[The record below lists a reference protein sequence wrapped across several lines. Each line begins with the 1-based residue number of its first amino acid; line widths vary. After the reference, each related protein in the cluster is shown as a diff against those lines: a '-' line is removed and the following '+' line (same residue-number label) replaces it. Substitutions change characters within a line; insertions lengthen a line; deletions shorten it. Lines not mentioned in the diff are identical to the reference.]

1 MARLGRWRA
10 GYPGVSCPRCHR
22 PLRHE
27 TLQSG
32 QQACPA
38 CNGLFEA
45 VRFDPVE
52 PRKILPEIAG
62 VGPEGA
68 APCAR
73 HARNQAEAA
82 CARCGQF
89 MCALCKIEAE
99 GKVFCS
105 SCFER
110 LSVDGSLA
118 SGVTRLWNWPALA
131 GTCLL
136 ASVFLWFTF
145 VAPAFGWMVGIFFCV
160 MGFKDKK
167 SRNERDGHF
176 TLYALLCINILVGIG
191 VIAGGVA
198 MFGALRR

>member
-1 MARLGRWRA
+1 MARLGSWRA
-10 GYPGVSCPRCHR
+10 GYSGVSCPRCSR

-52 PRKILPEIAG
+52 PRKVVPEIAG
-62 VGPEGA
+62 VGPEGS

-73 HARNQAEAA
+73 HARNRAEAA

-89 MCALCKIEAE
+89 ICSLCKIDAD
-99 GKVFCS
+99 GKVYCS

-110 LSVDGSLA
+110 LSVDGALA
-118 SGVTRLWNWPALA
+118 SGVTLLWNWPALA

-145 VAPAFGWMVGIFFCV
+145 VAPAFGWMAGIYFCIR
-160 MGFKDKK
+160 GFKDKK
-167 SRNERDGHF
+167 SRNERDGLF
-176 TLYALLCINILVGIG
+176 TLSALLCINILVGLG

-198 MFGALRR
+198 MFGALKP